1 MSPPGG
7 TVVLTCSSVLATLD
21 LQDAGIAKCWPSK
34 QAMLSLALLTDAGSM
49 RRSDVTFAARI
60 VFFLFCSTNEMQ
72 LPTVASDK
80 MPLSE
85 LMMAIAY
92 LCNAPRLSQLFRKL
106 FYCVFFLLPERRAYN
121 TCLKR
126 WRLKVNL

>member
-7 TVVLTCSSVLATLD
+7 TVVLTCSSVLTTLD

-60 VFFLFCSTNEMQ
+60 VFFCFAVQTKCSCRR
-72 LPTVASDK
+72 LP
-80 MPLSE
+80 L
-85 LMMAIAY
+85 IRCHY
-92 LCNAPRLSQLFRKL
+92 QN
-106 FYCVFFLLPERRAYN
+106 
-121 TCLKR
+121 
-126 WRLKVNL
+126 